1 MNKLI
6 TSVLAVVLSSS
17 FVVANAQ
24 NGSQNDTL
32 KTNEIREIV
41 VTGALGIKKRQDA
54 VTSSNQVVN
63 AAEITQANNP
73 NAVQALTGKVSGLQI
88 NTTNTSVNSTA
99 RVVLRGPRSISG
111 NNQAL
116 VVIDGVISTMGIF
129 QNLPPEIIENIN
141 VIKGMQ
147 GAALYGEKGSNG
159 VLVVTTKKGS
169 KSEKLQFSLTNSVDF
184 SSVYKL
190 PFFQKLY
197 GQGWPGDSFNTTEYG
212 GTTWTPYENSA
223 WGPAYNSV
231 LGGQDLYVG
240 LPQANNQFLRETFS
254 PKKNHVANFFKTGV
268 LFQNGISVSAGG
280 SDSYVFFS
288 ANRTQN
294 DFVVEKDN
302 LKRNNFIFKAGKRL
316 GKFRIDGNVN
326 YLDLSTSETSSGL
339 YDQLLQT
346 PANVDIRRFRYS
358 LPDAG
363 HSMYITNPY
372 WTIDNERYNS
382 KSRMFT
388 GLINLEYNLNK
399 NVSFTYAGTFASGSA
414 ISESHLNAFAFDRVY
429 EGTGTYLDG
438 HSPSDNVFAREPIV
452 SNYYKS
458 VNSSFRY
465 YGDLMAN
472 FDYDLTDLINMKF
485 NVGHNIQDAGGST
498 AQVGGTN
505 LKIEGWYH
513 INNVLN
519 PDPFY
524 SLDNTKTRTRSYA
537 WFANLDLAYKDY
549 LFLNSTFRYEKSSLT
564 SVNPVDVNGNPLP
577 FSNKAYAYYSVGGS
591 FIPTKAFENLKGKIL
606 NYAKLSIS
614 FSRVGNVQ
622 TIPVYG
628 LDRVGSFP
636 TGYPFG
642 NLSSSLPTTSFYAQD
657 IEPEFYNSKEAGL
670 QLGFFNDR
678 ITFEGSVFRNDT
690 NNMITSVTTSS
701 ASGITSILNNIGDSR
716 NQGFE
721 LDLGFTPVKTKNFE
735 WKIRGSYSTYRTKI
749 LSLADGSDETP
760 LSVIGRPTVGIYAVV
775 GEDFPMIKGTKYQRD
790 PDGNIIVDRNGN
802 PLTTSTLEVLGKVN
816 PDYILGFSTSFKFKG
831 ITLSAVADYRTG
843 NSFVPLSKEL
853 LAYAG
858 HLEQTAAFDR
868 SQGYVVPNS
877 VQLINGQYVPNT
889 TPVGDDPS
897 YFGTNAYFTEGNFR
911 RVGEEHVID
920 GTAFKIREIALSY
933 DIPKS
938 MLRSTFVNSLTVG
951 VYARN
956 PWAIYAKSNRNY
968 ADPET
973 ATTSGNAA
981 GLASTGQYPTIRN
994 FGFNLNVTF

>member
-1 MNKLI
+1 MKKLT
-6 TSVLAVVLSSS
+6 TSVLVIVLTSS
-17 FVVANAQ
+17 FAVANAQ
-24 NGSQNDTL
+24 NTEQGDTL
-32 KTNEIREIV
+32 RTTEIREVV

-54 VTSSNQVVN
+54 ITSSNQVVN

-88 NTTNTSVNSTA
+88 NTTNNSVNSTA

-159 VLVVTTKKGS
+159 VLVVTTKRGS
-169 KSEKLQFSLTNSVDF
+169 RSEKLQISLTNSVDF

-190 PFFQKLY
+190 PIFQKLY
-197 GQGWPGDSFNTTEYG
+197 GQGWPGDAFDTTEYG

-223 WGPAYNSV
+223 WGPAYNSA
-231 LGGQDLYVG
+231 LGGQDLVVG
-240 LPQANNQFLRETFS
+240 LPQADNQFLRTTFS
-254 PKKNHVANFFKTGV
+254 PKKNHVGNFFQTGV
-268 LFQNGISVSAGG
+268 LFQNGVSVSAGG
-280 SDSYVFFS
+280 SDSYVFLS

-294 DFVVEKDN
+294 DFVVENDN
-302 LKRNNFIFKAGKRL
+302 LKRNNFILKAGKRL

-326 YLDLSTSETSSGL
+326 YLDLSTSETSGGL

-346 PANVDIRRFRYS
+346 PTNVDIRQFRYS

-372 WTIDNERYNS
+372 WTIDNERYNN

-399 NVSFTYAGTFASGSA
+399 NISFTYAGTIASGSSIA
-414 ISESHLNAFAFDRVY
+414 ESHLNAFAYDRVY

-438 HSPSDNVFAREPIV
+438 HSPSDGTFAREPIV
-452 SNYYKS
+452 SSYYKS
-458 VNSSFRY
+458 VGSSFRY

-472 FDYDLTDLINMKF
+472 FDYELTDDINMKL
-485 NVGHNIQDAGGST
+485 NVGHNIQDNTTSST
-498 AQVGGTN
+498 QVGGTN
-505 LKIEGWYH
+505 LKIPGWYH

-524 SLDNTKTRTRSYA
+524 KLDNGKTQVRSYA

-549 LFLNSTFRYEKSSLT
+549 LFLNTTFRYEKSSLI
-564 SVNPVDVNGNPLP
+564 SLNPRDFDGNQLP
-577 FSNKAYAYYSVGGS
+577 FTNKGFAYYSVGGS
-591 FIPTKAFENLKGKIL
+591 FIPTKAFASLKGKIL
-606 NYAKLSIS
+606 NYAKVTVSL
-614 FSRVGNVQ
+614 SRVGNVQ

-628 LDRVGSFP
+628 LDRVGAFP

-642 NLSSSLPTTSFYAQD
+642 NLSSSLPTTSFYAPD

-670 QLGFFNDR
+670 QLGFLNDR

-690 NNMITSVTTSS
+690 SNMITSVTTSS
-701 ASGITSILNNIGDSR
+701 ASGISSILSNIGDSR

-721 LDLGFTPVKTKNFE
+721 LDLGFTPIKTKDFE
-735 WKIRGSYSTYRTKI
+735 WKVRGSYSTYRTKI
-749 LSLADGSDETP
+749 LSLADGSEETP
-760 LSVIGRPTVGIYAVV
+760 LNVISRPTVGIYAVV

-790 PDGNIIVDRNGN
+790 PNGNIIVDRNGN

-858 HLEQTAAFDR
+858 HLEQTATFDR
-868 SQGYVVPNS
+868 NQGYVVPNS
-877 VQLINGQYVPNT
+877 VQLVNGQYVPNT
-889 TPVGDDPS
+889 TPVGNDPS
-897 YFGTNAYFTEGNFR
+897 YFGTNAYFTDGNFR

-920 GTAFKIREIALSY
+920 GTAFKVREIALSY

-938 MLRSTFVNSLTVG
+938 ILKSTFINSLTIG

-956 PWAIYAKSNRNY
+956 PFAIYAKSNRNY

>member
-1 MNKLI
+1 MKKLT
-6 TSVLAVVLSSS
+6 TSVLAIVLTAS
-17 FVVANAQ
+17 FGLVSAQ
-24 NGSQNDTL
+24 NTQDDTL
-32 KTNEIREIV
+32 QVNDIREIV
-41 VTGALGIKKRQDA
+41 VTGALGLKKRQDA

-73 NAVQALTGKVSGLQI
+73 NPVLALTGKVSGLQI

-99 RVVLRGPRSISG
+99 RVVLRGPRSVSG

-116 VVIDGVISTMGIF
+116 VVIDGVISSLAIY
-129 QNLPPEIIENIN
+129 QNLPPEIIENVN

-159 VLVVTTKKGS
+159 VLIVTTKRGS

-190 PFFQKLY
+190 PYFQELY
-197 GQGWPGDSFNTTEYG
+197 GQGWPGDAFDTTEYG

-231 LGGQDLYVG
+231 LGGQSLYVG

-254 PKKNHVANFFKTGV
+254 PKKDHVANFFKTGV

-280 SDSYVFFS
+280 SDSYVFLS

-294 DFVVEKDN
+294 DFVVENDQ
-302 LKRNNFIFKAGKRL
+302 LKRNNFILKAGKKL
-316 GKFRIDGNVN
+316 GNFRIDGNVN
-326 YLDLSTSETSSGL
+326 YLDLSTSETSAGL

-346 PANVDIRRFRYS
+346 PTNVDIRKFRYS
-358 LPDAG
+358 LPDAS
-363 HSMYITNPY
+363 HSIYITNPY
-372 WTIDNERYNS
+372 WTIDNERYNN
-382 KSRMFT
+382 KSRTFT

-399 NVSFTYAGTFASGSA
+399 NISFTYAGSVTS
-414 ISESHLNAFAFDRVY
+414 ISSIAESYLNAFAYDRIY
-429 EGTGTYLDG
+429 QGTGTYLDG
-438 HSPSDNVFAREPIV
+438 HSPSDGTFAREPIV
-452 SNYYKS
+452 SSYYKS
-458 VNSSFRY
+458 VGSGFRY

-472 FDYDLTDLINMKF
+472 FDYDLTDNINMRL
-485 NVGHNIQDAGGST
+485 NVGHNIQDNTSST
-498 AQVGGTN
+498 TQVGGTN
-505 LKIEGWYH
+505 LKIPGWYH
-513 INNVLN
+513 ITNVLN

-524 SLDNTKTRTRSYA
+524 KLDNGKSQVRSYA

-549 LFLNSTFRYEKSSLT
+549 LFLNSTFRYEKSSLI
-564 SVNPVDVNGNPLP
+564 SLNPRDIDGNALP
-577 FSNKAYAYYSVGGS
+577 FSNKPFAYYSVGAS
-591 FIPTKAFENLKGKIL
+591 FIPTKAFENIKGKVL
-606 NYAKLSIS
+606 NYAKVSLS

-628 LDRVGSFP
+628 LDRVGAFP

-642 NLSSSLPTTSFYAQD
+642 NLSSSLPTANFYAPD

-678 ITFEGSVFRNDT
+678 ITFDGSVYRNDT
-690 NNMITSVTTSS
+690 NNLITLVTTSS
-701 ASGITSILNNIGDSR
+701 ASGITGILNNIGDSR
-716 NQGFE
+716 NEGFE
-721 LDLGFTPVKTKNFE
+721 LDLGFTPIKSKNFE
-735 WKIRGSYSTYRTKI
+735 WKIRGSYTTYRTKI

-760 LSVIGRPTVGIYAVV
+760 LNVISRPTVGIYAVV

-790 PDGNIIVDRNGN
+790 PNGNIIVDRNGN

-858 HLEQTAAFDR
+858 HLEQTATFDR
-868 SQGYVVPNS
+868 NQGYVVPNS
-877 VQLINGQYVPNT
+877 VQLVNGQYVPNT
-889 TPVGDDPS
+889 TPVGDDAS
-897 YFGTNAYFTEGNFR
+897 YFGTNEYFTNGNFR

-938 MLRSTFVNSLTVG
+938 VLRNTFVNSLTIG

-956 PWAIYAKSNRNY
+956 PIAIYAKSNRNY